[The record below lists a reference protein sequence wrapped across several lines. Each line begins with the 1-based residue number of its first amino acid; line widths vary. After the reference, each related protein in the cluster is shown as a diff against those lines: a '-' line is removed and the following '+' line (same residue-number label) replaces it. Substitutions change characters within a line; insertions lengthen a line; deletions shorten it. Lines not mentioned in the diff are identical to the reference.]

1 MYAQLSEPPPPV
13 TTRRPDLTRAV
24 DTVFARALAKAPAD
38 RYPNCREFSDALREA
53 FGIRPYDSGPNVAP
67 SGEHP
72 HTQVVRP
79 SDGGQG
85 AGAAGGYQGGSYPGA
100 GQQGGGFQG
109 AGQQGA
115 GQPGGYR
122 GAGQQGGYQGAGYS
136 PGGGYAGGGYPSGPG
151 GQGTYGGP
159 GQQGQGQPG
168 QGQGAGGPGMPSGP
182 PVGAGAGGYGGAE
195 TQVAGGGRQTSP
207 DLTAAHWQGPGGGG
221 YGDYSTGGGGGGG
234 RPWWRSPVALVAVLV
249 VLIGGGAA
257 AYFVAN
263 GKGGGTTGGGG
274 PPPHVTSLTA
284 PGCSDAT
291 ASSKQLPVTTGA
303 AAVPS
308 GNGNPFGVAASKDGK
323 AVFVTTDKAL
333 YIYQVG
339 SGGTLTA
346 RGWSYPIGGSPSGG
360 VATNVILTNDG
371 KYLLVAADNG
381 IQVLDAIGAEN
392 GASSI
397 NKGVLAVPGQ
407 SKDHRSI
414 TVAVTPDDKFV
425 FASLQF
431 ADQVGVFNLA
441 QFLSTGDPSSA
452 YIGSLNVGTQ
462 PVGLTVSPD
471 GKTLYATD
479 FVENNPVPGKLT
491 VIDVAKATTK
501 GQQNGAIIATAHAGC
516 QPARVAVTSDG
527 KTVWVTSRRSNYVL
541 GYSASTLL
549 TKPKKA
555 LIAKV
560 KVGQWPIGIQL
571 VNSGSRLVISDNN
584 GNDSSPTSTSK
595 AHNLAVV
602 DPGAALNGKPALIG
616 YIPSGV
622 TPRDMAV
629 SPDGKYLYVVNR
641 DSAQV
646 QVVKLRTLP

>member
-1 MYAQLSEPPPPV
+1 
-13 TTRRPDLTRAV
+13 
-24 DTVFARALAKAPAD
+24 
-38 RYPNCREFSDALREA
+38 
-53 FGIRPYDSGPNVAP
+53 
-67 SGEHP
+67 
-72 HTQVVRP
+72 
-79 SDGGQG
+79 
-85 AGAAGGYQGGSYPGA
+85 
-100 GQQGGGFQG
+100 
-109 AGQQGA
+109 
-115 GQPGGYR
+115 
-122 GAGQQGGYQGAGYS
+122 
-136 PGGGYAGGGYPSGPG
+136 
-151 GQGTYGGP
+151 
-159 GQQGQGQPG
+159 
-168 QGQGAGGPGMPSGP
+168 
-182 PVGAGAGGYGGAE
+182 
-195 TQVAGGGRQTSP
+195 
-207 DLTAAHWQGPGGGG
+207 
-221 YGDYSTGGGGGGG
+221 
-234 RPWWRSPVALVAVLV
+234 
-249 VLIGGGAA
+249 
-257 AYFVAN
+257 
-263 GKGGGTTGGGG
+263 
-274 PPPHVTSLTA
+274 
-284 PGCSDAT
+284 
-291 ASSKQLPVTTGA
+291 
-303 AAVPS
+303 
-308 GNGNPFGVAASKDGK
+308 
-323 AVFVTTDKAL
+323 
-333 YIYQVG
+333 
-339 SGGTLTA
+339 
-346 RGWSYPIGGSPSGG
+346 
-360 VATNVILTNDG
+360 
-371 KYLLVAADNG
+371 
-381 IQVLDAIGAEN
+381 
-392 GASSI
+392 
-397 NKGVLAVPGQ
+397 VPGQ

-431 ADQVGVFNLA
+431 ADQVGVFDLA

>member
-1 MYAQLSEPPPPV
+1 
-13 TTRRPDLTRAV
+13 
-24 DTVFARALAKAPAD
+24 
-38 RYPNCREFSDALREA
+38 
-53 FGIRPYDSGPNVAP
+53 
-67 SGEHP
+67 
-72 HTQVVRP
+72 
-79 SDGGQG
+79 
-85 AGAAGGYQGGSYPGA
+85 
-100 GQQGGGFQG
+100 
-109 AGQQGA
+109 
-115 GQPGGYR
+115 
-122 GAGQQGGYQGAGYS
+122 
-136 PGGGYAGGGYPSGPG
+136 
-151 GQGTYGGP
+151 
-159 GQQGQGQPG
+159 
-168 QGQGAGGPGMPSGP
+168 
-182 PVGAGAGGYGGAE
+182 VGAGVGGYGTAE

-221 YGDYSTGGGGGGG
+221 YGDYSTGGTGGGGG
-234 RPWWRSPVALVAVLV
+234 GGRRPWWRSPVALIAVLV

-257 AYFVAN
+257 AYFVTSGN
-263 GKGGGTTGGGG
+263 GGGTTGGSRAR
-274 PPPHVTSLTA
+274 PPVISLPA
-284 PGCSDAT
+284 PGCSNAA
-291 ASSKQLPVTTGA
+291 ASSKQLPVKTGA
-303 AAVPS
+303 APVPS

-323 AVFVTTDKAL
+323 AVFVTSDTAL
-333 YIYQVG
+333 HIYKVG
-339 SGGTLTA
+339 PGGTLTA
-346 RGWSYPIGGSPSGG
+346 DPWTYPIGGSPSGG
-360 VATNVILTNDG
+360 VATNIILTNDG

-397 NKGVLAVPGQ
+397 NKGVLAVPGL
-407 SKDHRSI
+407 SKDRRAI

-425 FASLQF
+425 FTSLQF

-441 QFLSTGDPSSA
+441 QYLSTGDSSSA

-479 FVENNPVPGKLT
+479 FVDFKPVPGNLT

-501 GQQNGAIIATAHAGC
+501 GEQTGAIIATAPAGC

-527 KTVWVTSRRSNYVL
+527 KTVWVTSRQSNYVL
-541 GYSASTLL
+541 GYSASTLR
-549 TKPKKA
+549 TKPNKA

-560 KVGQWPIGIQL
+560 KVGQWPIGIML
-571 VNSGSRLVISDNN
+571 VNNESRLVISDNN
-584 GNDSSPTSTSK
+584 GNDTSPTSTSK

-622 TPRDMAV
+622 TPRDMSV